1 MTQEQE
7 NNLQKNLEKLISKT
21 VTIKQDGFLKSKY
34 SMQKFEFNITFEIL
48 NITDEN
54 STNYLNIN
62 FNQIYKTEF
71 NEENITL
78 YLDNDTIIYIVN
90 N

>member
-1 MTQEQE
+1 M
-7 NNLQKNLEKLISKT
+7 
-21 VTIKQDGFLKSKY
+21 GLKIAII
-34 SMQKFEFNITFEIL
+34 EF
-48 NITDEN
+48 DKEN

-62 FNQIYKTEF
+62 LNQIYKTEF

>member
-34 SMQKFEFNITFEIL
+34 SMQKSEFNITFEIL

-62 FNQIYKTEF
+62 LNQIYKTEF

>member
-1 MTQEQE
+1 MTQEKE

-62 FNQIYKTEF
+62 LNQIYKTEF